1 MEYNV
6 LVSYGRLCIH
16 YCAVVFILFP
26 TVHRETVRLLYTK
39 YASVVSEH
47 NIIRVTGVARVSGQ
61 EKSIL
66 EMVNI
71 PLSKPKLSIKVGF
84 LSMSKMLSLV
94 LCDIS

>member
-1 MEYNV
+1 MEYKV
-6 LVSYGRLCIH
+6 LASYGRLCIH
-16 YCAVVFILFP
+16 YFAVVFILFP

>member
-1 MEYNV
+1 MYT
-6 LVSYGRLCIH
+6 LLCCCVH
-16 YCAVVFILFP
+16 SVP
-26 TVHRETVRLLYTK
+26 HTVHRETVRLLYTK

-84 LSMSKMLSLV
+84 LSMSKMLSL
-94 LCDIS
+94 LLYDIS